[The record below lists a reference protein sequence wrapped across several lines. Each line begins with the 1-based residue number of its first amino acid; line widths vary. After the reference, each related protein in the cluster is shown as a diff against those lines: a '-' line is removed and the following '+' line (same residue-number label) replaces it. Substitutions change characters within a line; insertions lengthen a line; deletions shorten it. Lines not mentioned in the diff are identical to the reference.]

1 MGTIQTRVLS
11 RACRVRDFV
20 VEHDVSGDL
29 AELTGVSHDHDE
41 TLGQHT
47 ADATAAEAITTQS
60 CVQTTGVKG
69 LRLALSERQRELIVW
84 TTHSSKREINGDDV
98 AFVLPPCVANS
109 ERVAAPSDAMATTS
123 NAMATVLTVLGL
135 HFIARGLASNVLAA
149 APSSFTSG
157 SLASVRCDRLAPDAR
172 GLASATRDVR
182 QNSRDA
188 CIASRESS
196 THLRWRVAALSNGTE
211 RLSLRAAR
219 DRSRVASLTRRA
231 RTRPWH
237 GGAPRFEAHPR
248 RWHRRDLTCACV
260 VHP

>member
-1 MGTIQTRVLS
+1 MQTRVPS
-11 RACRVRDFV
+11 WPCEVRNFL
-20 VEHDVSGDL
+20 VERDVNSNL
-29 AELTGVSHDHDE
+29 AELTGVRHDDDE
-41 TLGQHT
+41 TLGQLT

-60 CVQTTGVKG
+60 SVQTTEVKR
-69 LRLALSERQRELIVW
+69 LRLALSERQREAIIW
-84 TTHSSKREINGDDV
+84 TTRSMTRAISDDEI

-157 SLASVRCDRLAPDAR
+157 SLASVRCDRLACDAR

-196 THLRWRVAALSNGTE
+196 TRLRWRVVALSNGTE

-237 GGAPRFEAHPR
+237 GGAPRFEAHP
-248 RWHRRDLTCACV
+248 L
-260 VHP
+260 